1 MPAMNRLLGDLRQAA
16 RQFVARPGFMLAAVI
31 ILAVGIGANA
41 ATFSLINGLLLRP
54 LPYPDSEAIVSVGQA
69 PLGSPGP
76 AILSDTGLRR
86 LREEARSF
94 EQLAAFSPSAFV
106 WDGPDGP
113 VRLFGTA
120 VTPSLFPLLRT
131 TPRLGRLFTEAEAVE
146 GADGVVLLSHRAW
159 TSRFASDPDVV
170 GAPIVLDD
178 EPHTVLGVLPDG
190 FESSFYGAE
199 IWTPLVVPPYEPE
212 TMPFDGSLVVM
223 SAFTG
228 VARLRDGVSS
238 AQAETE
244 VRTILERA
252 ESEGP
257 RPPGFDF
264 ETRVMSLR
272 EERGRPFRPAL
283 LMLAAATGLVLLM
296 ACANVAGL
304 LLARGIVRRRE
315 LAVRGALGAGRGRIV
330 RQLLTESVA
339 LGVAGGVAGLAV
351 AVGIVRAVPALMPRN
366 VAGLAEVGVD
376 GTVLAF
382 TAAVSVVAGLLF
394 GTAPALA
401 WSRVDPVRTLNE
413 AGASAGGF
421 GRLRANRGQ
430 AGLAVMQVALAVVLL
445 TGAGLLLR
453 SFVSLVTLDLG
464 FEPANVV
471 VARISDPARTR
482 LFTRGGRIESDEV
495 EAMNAAARSATE
507 TLLARLERIA
517 ILPGVDAVALSSSMP
532 LNRTGSVR
540 SFTVAGRPAP
550 ADPRGRLEA
559 RTLDVSP
566 DYADVVRLRL
576 QAGRFFTDRDRMGS
590 PRVAVVSESFAR
602 AAFGGEPAV
611 GQRLVSAFPFPGF
624 GGSRTE
630 PGDEGSG
637 DEPWEIIGVVADVT
651 SPFGQEPFGPADA
664 GDVYLSMLQ
673 PDLDGMSSF
682 GSPPVVAVRAAG
694 DPLAVVPFLQEALAD
709 VSPGAQVNATA
720 LETIL
725 SAQAAQPR
733 FYAVCASIFGAMAL
747 LLAAFGLYG
756 VLSYT
761 VSQRR
766 REIGVRMA
774 LGAGRDQVVRLVV
787 GQGGALVAAG
797 IVLGLLAAVAATRIV
812 ESVLFGVAPADPLTF
827 AAVTAVLLGVGFFA
841 CWLPARR
848 AARIDPMDVLREA

>member
-1 MPAMNRLLGDLRQAA
+1 MSLLGDLREAG
-16 RQFVARPGFMLAAVI
+16 RQLAARPGFALAAVV

-41 ATFSLINGLLLRP
+41 ATFSIVNGLLLRP

-76 AILSDTGLRR
+76 AVLETNELRR
-86 LREEARSF
+86 LWEEARSF
-94 EQLAAFSPSAFV
+94 EELAALSPSAFV

-113 VRLFGTA
+113 VTLFGTA
-120 VTPSLFPLLRT
+120 VTPSLFPLLRA
-131 TPRLGRLFTEAEAVE
+131 TPRLGRLFTEAEAVD
-146 GADGVVLLSHRAW
+146 GAHQVVLLSHGAW
-159 TSRFASDPDVV
+159 TRRFASDPDVI
-170 GAPIVLDD
+170 GAPIVLND

-190 FESSFYGAE
+190 FESSFYGTE
-199 IWTPLVVPPYEPE
+199 VWTPLVVPPYEPE
-212 TMPFDGSLVVM
+212 TIVDGSLVIM
-223 SAFTG
+223 SAVTG
-228 VARLRDGVSS
+228 VGRLRDSVSP

-244 VRTILERA
+244 VRTILERGR
-252 ESEGP
+252 E
-257 RPPGFDF
+257 RPEPTSLDF

-304 LLARGIVRRRE
+304 LLARGVVRQRE

-330 RQLLTESVA
+330 RQLLTESVV
-339 LGVAGGVAGLAV
+339 LGVAGGAAGLAV
-351 AVGIVRAVPALMPRN
+351 AVGIVRAAPVLMPRN
-366 VAGLAEVGVD
+366 VPGLAEVGVD
-376 GTVLAF
+376 GAMLAF

-401 WSRVDPVRTLNE
+401 WSRVDLARTLNE
-413 AGASAGGF
+413 TGASAGGF

-430 AGLAVMQVALAVVLL
+430 AALAVTQVVLALVLL

-453 SFVSLVTLDLG
+453 SFVSRVTLDLG

-471 VARISDPARTR
+471 VARIMDPASTR
-482 LFTRGGRIESDEV
+482 LFTRGGRIESDEL

-507 TLLARLERIA
+507 MLLARLERIA

-540 SFTVAGRPAP
+540 PFTVAGRPAP
-550 ADPRGRLEA
+550 ADPREHLDARILE
-559 RTLDVSP
+559 VSP

-576 QAGRFFTDRDRMGS
+576 QAGRFFTDRDRTGS
-590 PRVAVVSESFAR
+590 PRVAVVGESFAR

-611 GQRLVSAFPFPGF
+611 GQRLVSALPFPGF
-624 GGSRTE
+624 WGRRDG
-630 PGDEGSG
+630 PDGEGSG
-637 DEPWEIIGVVADVT
+637 NEPWEVIGVVADVT
-651 SPFGQEPFGPADA
+651 SPFRGESFGPADA

-673 PDLDGMSSF
+673 PDQDGMPSF
-682 GSPPVVAVRAAG
+682 GSLPVVAVRTAG

-725 SAQAAQPR
+725 SATAAQPR
-733 FYAVCASIFGAMAL
+733 FYALCASIFGGVAL

-774 LGAGRDQVVRLVV
+774 LGAGRGQVVRLVV

-797 IVLGLLAAVAATRIV
+797 VVLGLLAAAMASRIV
-812 ESVLFGVAPADPLTF
+812 ESVLFGVTPADPLTF
-827 AAVTAVLLGVGFFA
+827 TAVTAVLLGVALLA

-848 AARIDPMDVLREA
+848 AARIDPMNVLREA

>member
-1 MPAMNRLLGDLRQAA
+1 MSLLGDFRQAG
-16 RQFVARPGFMLAAVI
+16 RQLVARPGFALAAVV

-41 ATFSLINGLLLRP
+41 ATFSIVDGLLLRP

-69 PLGSPGP
+69 PLGGPGP
-76 AILSDTGLRR
+76 AILEANELRR
-86 LREEARSF
+86 LWDEARSF
-94 EQLAAFSPSAFV
+94 EELAAFSPSAFV

-113 VRLFGTA
+113 VTLFGTA
-120 VTPSLFPLLRT
+120 VTPSLFPLLRA
-131 TPRLGRLFTEAEAVE
+131 TPQLGRLFTEAEAVE
-146 GADGVVLLSHRAW
+146 GAHRVVLLSHGAW
-159 TSRFASDPDVV
+159 TRRFASDPDVI

-190 FESSFYGAE
+190 FESSFYGTE
-199 IWTPLVVPPYEPE
+199 VWTPLVVPPYEPA
-212 TMPFDGSLVVM
+212 TIIDGSLVIM
-223 SAFTG
+223 IAFTG
-228 VARLRDGVSS
+228 VGRLRDGVSP

-244 VRTILERA
+244 VRTILERG
-252 ESEGP
+252 SERT
-257 RPPGFDF
+257 RPTSLDV

-304 LLARGIVRRRE
+304 LLARGIVRQRE

-330 RQLLTESVA
+330 RQLLTESVV
-339 LGVAGGVAGLAV
+339 LGVAGGAAGLAV
-351 AVGIVRAVPALMPRN
+351 AVGIVRAAPALMPRN
-366 VAGLAEVGVD
+366 VPGLAEVGVD
-376 GTVLAF
+376 GAMLAF

-401 WSRVDPVRTLNE
+401 WSRVDLARTLNE

-430 AGLAVMQVALAVVLL
+430 AALAVTQMALALVLL

-471 VARISDPARTR
+471 AARIMDPASTR

-540 SFTVAGRPAP
+540 PFAVVGRPAP
-550 ADPRGRLEA
+550 ADPRERLDA
-559 RTLDVSP
+559 RILEVSP

-576 QAGRFFTDRDRMGS
+576 QAGRFFTDRDRTGS

-624 GGSRTE
+624 GSRRDG
-630 PGDEGSG
+630 PGGDGSG
-637 DEPWEIIGVVADVT
+637 NGPWEVIGVVADVT
-651 SPFGQEPFGPADA
+651 SPFRGESFGPADA

-673 PDLDGMSSF
+673 PDLDGMPLL
-682 GSPPVVAVRAAG
+682 GSLPVVAVRTAG

-720 LETIL
+720 LERVL
-725 SAQAAQPR
+725 SATAAQPR
-733 FYAVCASIFGAMAL
+733 FYALCASIFGGVAL

-766 REIGVRMA
+766 REIGVRIA
-774 LGAGRDQVVRLVV
+774 LGAGRGQVVGLVV

-797 IVLGLLAAVAATRIV
+797 VVLGLVAAATASRIV
-812 ESVLFGVAPADPLTF
+812 ESVQFGVTPADPLTF
-827 AAVTAVLLGVGFFA
+827 TAVTAVLVGVALLA

-848 AARIDPMDVLREA
+848 AARIDPMKVLREA

>member
-1 MPAMNRLLGDLRQAA
+1 MSLLGDLRHAG
-16 RQFVARPGFMLAAVI
+16 RQFAVRPGFALAAAG

-41 ATFSLINGLLLRP
+41 ATFSIANGLLLRP

-69 PLGSPGP
+69 PAGRSGIAVLE
-76 AILSDTGLRR
+76 AAELRR

-94 EQLAAFSPSAFV
+94 EELAAFTPSSFV

-113 VRLFGTA
+113 VTLFGTA
-120 VTPSLFPLLRT
+120 ATPSLFPLLRT

-146 GADGVVLLSHRAW
+146 GAHRVVLLSHRAW
-159 TSRFASDPDVV
+159 TGRFGSDPDVV
-170 GAPIVLDD
+170 GATVVLDD
-178 EPHTVLGVLPDG
+178 EPHTVLGVLPEG
-190 FESSFYGAE
+190 FESSFYGTE

-212 TMPFDGSLVVM
+212 APFDGSLFIM
-223 SAFTG
+223 STFMG
-228 VARLRDGVSS
+228 VGRLRDGVSP

-252 ESEGP
+252 GPEGL
-257 RPPGFDF
+257 RPPGFDV
-264 ETRVMSLR
+264 ETRVTSLR

-304 LLARGIVRRRE
+304 LLARGIARRRE
-315 LAVRGALGAGRGRIV
+315 LAVRGAFGAGRGRIV
-330 RQLLTESVA
+330 RQLLTESVV
-339 LGVAGGVAGLAV
+339 LGVAGGTAGLAV
-351 AVGIVRAVPALMPRN
+351 AVGIVRAAPALVPRN
-366 VAGLAEVGVD
+366 VPGLAEVGVD
-376 GTVLAF
+376 GAVLAF
-382 TAAVSVVAGLLF
+382 TAVVSVVAGLLF

-401 WSRVDPVRTLNE
+401 WSRVDPARTLNE

-430 AGLAVMQVALAVVLL
+430 AGLAVTQVALALVLL

-471 VARISDPARTR
+471 VARISDPAGTR
-482 LFTRGGRIESDEV
+482 MFTRGGRIEPDEI

-532 LNRTGSVR
+532 LNRTGAVR
-540 SFTVAGRPAP
+540 PFAVAGRPAQTG
-550 ADPRGRLEA
+550 PRERLAA
-559 RTLDVSP
+559 RILDVSP
-566 DYADVVRLRL
+566 DYADVVRLHL
-576 QAGRFFTDRDRMGS
+576 QAGRFFTDRDRTGS

-602 AAFGGEPAV
+602 AAFGGEAAV

-624 GGSRTE
+624 G
-630 PGDEGSG
+630 SG
-637 DEPWEIIGVVADVT
+637 DERWEVVGVVADVT
-651 SPFGQEPFGPADA
+651 SPFRDESFGPDDA

-673 PDLDGMSSF
+673 PDLDVMPSF
-682 GSPPVVAVRAAG
+682 GSRPVVVVRAAG

-709 VSPGAQVNATA
+709 VRPGAQVNATA

-725 SAQAAQPR
+725 SARAAQPR
-733 FYAVCASIFGAMAL
+733 FYALCASIFGAVAL

-756 VLSYT
+756 VLSYA

-774 LGAGRDQVVRLVV
+774 LGAGRGQVVRLVA
-787 GQGGALVAAG
+787 GQGGTLVGAG
-797 IVLGLLAAVAATRIV
+797 VVLGLLVAAVASRIV
-812 ESVLFGVAPADPLTF
+812 ESFLFGVTSADPLTF
-827 AAVTAVLLGVGFFA
+827 AAVTVVLLTVALLA

-848 AARIDPMDVLREA
+848 ATRIDPMDVLREA

>member
-1 MPAMNRLLGDLRQAA
+1 MERLLLDFRQAG
-16 RQFVARPGFMLAAVI
+16 RQLAARPGFALAAVV

-41 ATFSLINGLLLRP
+41 ATFSIVNGLLLRP

-69 PLGSPGP
+69 PLGSQGP
-76 AILSDTGLRR
+76 AILETNELRR
-86 LREEARSF
+86 LWEEARSF
-94 EQLAAFSPSAFV
+94 EELAAFSPSAFV

-113 VRLFGTA
+113 VTLFGTA
-120 VTPSLFPLLRT
+120 VTPSLFPLLRAM
-131 TPRLGRLFTEAEAVE
+131 PQLGRLFTEAEAVE
-146 GADGVVLLSHRAW
+146 GAHQVVLLSHGAW
-159 TSRFASDPDVV
+159 TRRFASDPDVI

-190 FESSFYGAE
+190 FESSFYGME

-212 TMPFDGSLVVM
+212 TIVDGSLVIM

-228 VARLRDGVSS
+228 VGRLRDGVSP

-244 VRTILERA
+244 VRTILERG
-252 ESEGP
+252 SERP
-257 RPPGFDF
+257 RPTSLDF

-304 LLARGIVRRRE
+304 LLARGIVRQRE

-330 RQLLTESVA
+330 LQLLTESVV
-339 LGVAGGVAGLAV
+339 LGVAGGAAGLAV
-351 AVGIVRAVPALMPRN
+351 AVGIVRAAPALMPLN
-366 VAGLAEVGVD
+366 VPGLAEVGVD
-376 GTVLAF
+376 GAMLAF

-401 WSRVDPVRTLNE
+401 WSRVDLARTLNE

-430 AGLAVMQVALAVVLL
+430 AALAVTQVVLALVLL

-471 VARISDPARTR
+471 VARIMDPASTR

-507 TLLARLERIA
+507 TLLVRLERIA

-540 SFTVAGRPAP
+540 PFTVAGRPAP
-550 ADPRGRLEA
+550 ADPRERLEA
-559 RTLDVSP
+559 RILEVSP
-566 DYADVVRLRL
+566 DYAAVVRLRL
-576 QAGRFFTDRDRMGS
+576 QAGRFFTERDRTGS

-611 GQRLVSAFPFPGF
+611 GQRLVSALPFPGF
-624 GGSRTE
+624 RGRRDGPGG
-630 PGDEGSG
+630 EGSG
-637 DEPWEIIGVVADVT
+637 NEPWEVIGVVADVT
-651 SPFGQEPFGPADA
+651 SPFRAESFGPADA

-673 PDLDGMSSF
+673 PDQDGMPSF
-682 GSPPVVAVRAAG
+682 GSLPVVAVRTAG

-725 SAQAAQPR
+725 SATAAQPR
-733 FYAVCASIFGAMAL
+733 FYALCASIFGGVAL

-774 LGAGRDQVVRLVV
+774 LGAGRGQVVRLVV

-797 IVLGLLAAVAATRIV
+797 VVLGLVAAATASRIV
-812 ESVLFGVAPADPLTF
+812 ESVLFGVTPADPLTF
-827 AAVTAVLLGVGFFA
+827 TAVTAVLVGVALLA

-848 AARIDPMDVLREA
+848 AARIDPMNVLRET

>member
-1 MPAMNRLLGDLRQAA
+1 M
-16 RQFVARPGFMLAAVI
+16 
-31 ILAVGIGANA
+31 
-41 ATFSLINGLLLRP
+41 
-54 LPYPDSEAIVSVGQA
+54 
-69 PLGSPGP
+69 
-76 AILSDTGLRR
+76 
-86 LREEARSF
+86 
-94 EQLAAFSPSAFV
+94 
-106 WDGPDGP
+106 
-113 VRLFGTA
+113 
-120 VTPSLFPLLRT
+120 
-131 TPRLGRLFTEAEAVE
+131 
-146 GADGVVLLSHRAW
+146 
-159 TSRFASDPDVV
+159 
-170 GAPIVLDD
+170 LDD

-190 FESSFYGAE
+190 FESSFYGTE

-212 TMPFDGSLVVM
+212 TIVDGSLVIM

-228 VARLRDGVSS
+228 VGRLRDGVSPT
-238 AQAETE
+238 QAETE
-244 VRTILERA
+244 VRTILERG
-252 ESEGP
+252 SERP
-257 RPPGFDF
+257 RPTSLDF

-283 LMLAAATGLVLLM
+283 LMLAAA
-296 ACANVAGL
+296 AA
-304 LLARGIVRRRE
+304 AR
-315 LAVRGALGAGRGRIV
+315 
-330 RQLLTESVA
+330 
-339 LGVAGGVAGLAV
+339 
-351 AVGIVRAVPALMPRN
+351 PRWR
-366 VAGLAEVGVD
+366 
-376 GTVLAF
+376 TPS
-382 TAAVSVVAGLLF
+382 AVSVVAGLLF
-394 GTAPALA
+394 GSAPALA
-401 WSRVDPVRTLNE
+401 WSRVDLARTLNE

-430 AGLAVMQVALAVVLL
+430 AALAVTQVVLALVLL

-471 VARISDPARTR
+471 VARIMDPASTR

-507 TLLARLERIA
+507 TLLVRLERIA

-540 SFTVAGRPAP
+540 PFTVAGRSAP
-550 ADPRGRLEA
+550 ADPRERLEA
-559 RTLDVSP
+559 RILEVSP

-576 QAGRFFTDRDRMGS
+576 QAGRFFADRDRTGS
-590 PRVAVVSESFAR
+590 PGVAVVSESFAR

-611 GQRLVSAFPFPGF
+611 GQSLVSALPFPGF
-624 GGSRTE
+624 RGRRDGPGG
-630 PGDEGSG
+630 EGSG
-637 DEPWEIIGVVADVT
+637 NEPWEVIGVVADVT
-651 SPFGQEPFGPADA
+651 SPFRAESFGPADA

-673 PDLDGMSSF
+673 PDLDGMPSF
-682 GSPPVVAVRAAG
+682 GSLPVVAVRTAG

-725 SAQAAQPR
+725 SATAAQPR
-733 FYAVCASIFGAMAL
+733 FYALCASIFGGVAL

-756 VLSYT
+756 VPSYT

-774 LGAGRDQVVRLVV
+774 LGAGRGQVVRLVV

-797 IVLGLLAAVAATRIV
+797 VVLGLVAAATASRIV
-812 ESVLFGVAPADPLTF
+812 ESVLFGVTPADPPTF
-827 AAVTAVLLGVGFFA
+827 TAVTAVLVGVALLA

-848 AARIDPMDVLREA
+848 AARIDPMNVLREA